1 MGIRYYSTASGRPL
15 PASSDNFD
23 YSKCWHNIIQV
34 FFFFGFLNPGF
45 YQPSIRQN
53 TSLWDCYGFAKVTFV
68 GLIRE
73 SRDIRSLRRENW
85 NPMISVCWPAA
96 EFVVTALVGGSKPN
110 GVPLSGKFL
119 IMWLTFRAANS
130 SLGLRFY
137 WANFFFVFFFH
148 SSGFYQPN
156 KAQHLILKLLWLC
169 KGDIWRD
176 SFGSRG
182 TFASFSWKGR
192 TSKSH

>member
-1 MGIRYYSTASGRPL
+1 
-15 PASSDNFD
+15 
-23 YSKCWHNIIQV
+23 
-34 FFFFGFLNPGF
+34 
-45 YQPSIRQN
+45 
-53 TSLWDCYGFAKVTFV
+53 
-68 GLIRE
+68 
-73 SRDIRSLRRENW
+73 
-85 NPMISVCWPAA
+85 MISVCWPAA

-169 KGDIWRD
+169 KGDI
-176 SFGSRG
+176 
-182 TFASFSWKGR
+182 
-192 TSKSH
+192 